1 MLTRRGWGVLAGA
14 VALVVAGR
22 LIGYRDVT
30 SIKELYVLG
39 AAGFAL
45 VGVTLWLVRTTP
57 IRLVA
62 TRELHPAKVHAGSDS
77 RVELAVVNRAS
88 RRTPVL
94 LVRDPFDDGRRQA
107 RFLLS
112 PLVPGEVARAAYRLP
127 TNQRGVFSLGPL
139 EVVHTDPFGLV
150 AATTTVAARTQLTVY
165 PRVDVVVPLPHT
177 VGHDPYA
184 GADHPNALGEMGE
197 DFYALRP
204 YEVGDDLRRV
214 HWPSTARTGDLM
226 IRQEEMPWQGRVTVV
241 LDTRRRAHTP
251 ESLELA
257 ISAAASVLSASW
269 RRRSLVRLVTSD
281 GFDSGWAAGATHA
294 EAVMEHLAALQSSKR
309 DRMADVLAGL
319 RRSGN
324 GGAVV
329 LITAGASGDD
339 LDAAAR
345 LRSRFGSVHVVVFEP
360 SSWDP
365 ALAGRPARAFAPP
378 DGGGAGRRGGV
389 IRVTADAPFAQRW
402 NDAMARAPYGS
413 SATARVAR

>member
-1 MLTRRGWGVLAGA
+1 VLTRRGWGVLGGA
-14 VALVVAGR
+14 LAMAFAGR
-22 LIGYRDVT
+22 LLGIQ
-30 SIKELYVLG
+30 ELYVLA
-39 AAGFAL
+39 AAGVVLVLVAL
-45 VGVTLWLVRTTP
+45 WTVRTSP
-57 IRLVA
+57 VRLAA

-94 LVRDPFDDGRRQA
+94 LVRDPFDGGRRQA
-107 RFLLS
+107 RFLLA

-127 TNQRGVFSLGPL
+127 THQRGVFSLGPL
-139 EVVHTDPFGLV
+139 EVARSDAFGL
-150 AATTTVAARTQLTVY
+150 ATSTATVATATELTVY
-165 PRVDVVVPLPHT
+165 PHVDVIAPLPHT

-184 GADHPNALGEMGE
+184 GADHPNAIGQMGE

-214 HWPSTARTGDLM
+214 HWPSTARTDDLM
-226 IRQEEMPWQGRVTVV
+226 IRQDEMPWQGRVTVV

-257 ISAAASVLSASW
+257 ISAAASILSASW

-281 GFDSGWAAGATHA
+281 GFDSGWAAGAAHT

-324 GGAVV
+324 GGAVAMV
-329 LITAGASGDD
+329 TAGASGDD

-345 LRSRFGSVHVVVFEP
+345 LRTRFGSVHLVVFDP

-365 ALAGRPARAFAPP
+365 QLAKRAAFAAPSST
-378 DGGGAGRRGGV
+378 AGRRGGV
-389 IRVTADAPFAQRW
+389 IRVTSDAPFAQLW
-402 NDAMARAPYGS
+402 NEAMARS
-413 SATARVAR
+413 SRSSVGVVR

>member
-1 MLTRRGWGVLAGA
+1 VLGGA
-14 VALVVAGR
+14 VALAFAGR
-22 LIGYRDVT
+22 LLGIQ
-30 SIKELYVLG
+30 ELYVLAAAAFVLVG
-39 AAGFAL
+39 AAFW
-45 VGVTLWLVRTTP
+45 TVRSSP
-57 IRLVA
+57 VRLAA

-77 RVELAVVNRAS
+77 RVELAVVNRAT

-94 LVRDPFDDGRRQA
+94 LVRDPFDGGRRQA
-107 RFLLS
+107 RFLLA

-139 EVVHTDPFGLV
+139 QVARSDAFGLV
-150 AATTTVAARTQLTVY
+150 TVTSTVASATELTVY
-165 PRVDVVVPLPHT
+165 PHVDVIAPLPHT

-184 GADHPNALGEMGE
+184 GADHPNALGQMGE

-214 HWPSTARTGDLM
+214 HWPSTARTDDLM
-226 IRQEEMPWQGRVTVV
+226 IRQDEMPWQGRVTVV

-257 ISAAASVLSASW
+257 VSAAASILSASW

-281 GFDSGWAAGATHA
+281 GFDSGWAAGAAHA
-294 EAVMEHLAALQSSKR
+294 EAVMEHLAALQSSKL

-324 GGAVV
+324 GGAIAMV
-329 LITAGASGDD
+329 TAGAPSDD
-339 LDAAAR
+339 LDATAR
-345 LRSRFGSVHVVVFEP
+345 LRTRFGSVHLVVFEP

-365 ALAGRPARAFAPP
+365 QLAGRRAFAPA
-378 DGGGAGRRGGV
+378 DTTAGRRGGV
-389 IRVTADAPFAQRW
+389 IRVSADAPFAQLW
-402 NDAMARAPYGS
+402 NEAMARS
-413 SATARVAR
+413 SRPQAVAR